1 MSTPGDRRL
10 ARCAWPTFGLAG
22 VLLAAGLIFTGCE
35 QKDGIATAAAVV
47 SLQSD
52 RMSDQE
58 LEAERRSAEHL
69 LELHRTVLQSQLAN
83 LESDDPALLAAIEE
97 TQRQICL
104 AEQRRDDARRSLAR
118 RHNRIA
124 LAR

>member
-1 MSTPGDRRL
+1 M
-10 ARCAWPTFGLAG
+10 
-22 VLLAAGLIFTGCE
+22 
-35 QKDGIATAAAVV
+35 V
-47 SLQSD
+47 SLDSD

-83 LESDDPALLAAIEE
+83 MRSDDDPALLAAIEE
-97 TQRQICL
+97 TQRQIHL
-104 AEQRRDDARRSLAR
+104 AERRRDEARRSLAR

-124 LAR
+124 LAH